1 MFICLQYKIEKK
13 EESEE
18 EDEYDDM
25 MMSKKKVEE
34 VDPIARESFFL
45 INSPKTPLLADTKST
60 PC

>member
-18 EDEYDDM
+18 EDEDDDM

-34 VDPIARESFFL
+34 VDPIARESCFL
-45 INSPKTPLLADTKST
+45 SIHQKQISWMSK
-60 PC
+60 